1 MDPRIVGRL
10 RCPVCAEPLTEAAT
24 GTARALRCP
33 RRHSFDVARQGYVGL
48 LAGRAPHAGDTAEMV
63 AARADFLAAGH
74 YDPVSAALAAA
85 ALAALGAAPV
95 ADEGQDGPAAG
106 APAATGRLA
115 DAPATGRPAADA
127 TGTGR
132 PAADAPTPQALC
144 SAPTG
149 AAVTVGERC
158 VCGCRAKGAHA
169 VGRPGPRHAGPA
181 TPTGPATPAE
191 PATPTGT
198 GRALGAYPLVVD
210 AGAGT
215 GRHLATVLAALPDA
229 VGLALDVSKPAL
241 RRAARAHPRAAAALA
256 DTWRRLPLADG
267 SVAVL
272 LDVFAPRNG
281 AEFRR
286 VLHPAGVL
294 LVVTPAEDHLA
305 ELVDALGLLK
315 VDPDKADRVAGSL
328 ADHFDQAAE
337 SVLRARLEL
346 TAPEV
351 ATLVGMGPSARH
363 TDPAVLA
370 ARIAALPEPV
380 GVTLAVR
387 LGVYRPR

>member
-33 RRHSFDVARQGYVGL
+33 RRHSFDVARQGYVDL

-74 YDPVSAALAAA
+74 YDPVSDALAAA
-85 ALAALGAAPV
+85 ARAALEDTFV
-95 ADEGQDGPAAG
+95 ADEARDGPAIGRPAVDGPAADG
-106 APAATGRLA
+106 PVAGVPA
-115 DAPATGRPAADA
+115 
-127 TGTGR
+127 
-132 PAADAPTPQALC
+132 PQALC
-144 SAPTG
+144 SAPTD
-149 AAVTVGERC
+149 AAVTVGDRC
-158 VCGCRAKGAHA
+158 ACGCRANEAQA
-169 VGRPGPRHAGPA
+169 VSRPGARHAGA
-181 TPTGPATPAE
+181 ADAAGAAG
-191 PATPTGT
+191 AADADAAA
-198 GRALGAYPLVVD
+198 RAHGAVGAYPLVVD

-215 GRHLATVLAALPDA
+215 GRHLAAVLAALPDA

-281 AEFRR
+281 AEFHR

-294 LVVTPAEDHLA
+294 LVVTPAKDHLA
-305 ELVDALGLLK
+305 ELVDALDLLK
-315 VDPDKADRVAGSL
+315 VDPDKTDRVAGSL
-328 ADHFDQAAE
+328 AGHFGQATE

-346 TAPEV
+346 TGPEV